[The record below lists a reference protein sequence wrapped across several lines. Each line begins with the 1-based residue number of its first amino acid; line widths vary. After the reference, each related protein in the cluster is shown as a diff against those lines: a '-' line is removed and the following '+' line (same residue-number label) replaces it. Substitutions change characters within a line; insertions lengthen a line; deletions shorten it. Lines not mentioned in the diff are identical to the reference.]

1 MRNIICSLFGWLIG
15 RLLPLRF
22 KRSLFALAVNVKLAN
37 MRVLHDPTVD
47 KLNAKLNLVEYT
59 DVLSVMQARFGD
71 RILDPQKVDG
81 FVVNHREELCSGD
94 LCPTEDIIQRLA
106 ANMIRAAPRWVK
118 YDDAKMYH
126 DVSSIATLSK
136 AELAN
141 TK

>member
-1 MRNIICSLFGWLIG
+1 MRNIICSFFGWIIG
-15 RLLPLRF
+15 QLLPLRF
-22 KRSLFALAVNVKLAN
+22 KRSMFALAVNVKLAN

-59 DVLSVMQARFGD
+59 DVLSVMQERFGD

-81 FVVNHREELCSGD
+81 FVVNHREALCRGD
-94 LCPTEDIIQRLA
+94 LCPTDEVIQRLA
-106 ANMIRAAPRWVK
+106 TNMIHAAPRWVN
-118 YDDAKMYH
+118 YGDAKMQS
-126 DVSSIATLSK
+126 DVSSIAIRSK